1 MKQLEVL
8 NEYYT
13 NLDYDID
20 KEKALEKIR
29 NLSKTV
35 RFDESVHFVERL
47 EALANIIQDNI
58 SFFKSI
64 CRHVDTIDTILE
76 HLTNATD
83 MISQEVSE
91 TDRIMIF
98 NRMLYTV
105 LNICGLPA
113 IRLFFIHPLLNDV
126 LPHKDSYKQIS
137 YWQVS
142 ECIVTQMIILEDSDL
157 YAVISYLIITDKFPL
172 HKIWVQKQV
181 KGKFEWLMKRHYSDI
196 TAYEKIL
203 LITDTFQS
211 LEDIQLHECTTDINI
226 VSIWSE
232 DIVAAKNLALS
243 LNCHVIFINTHMEFS
258 GGLITFPHK
267 EIIEQ
272 KVSQQTLNKICELKS
287 DSSDTEQSVNVLH
300 FSHTAE
306 MNFTS
311 ICNLFYDGT
320 WQEPV
325 KGMYWK
331 HNDYLWANATN
342 DDIIRCY
349 ESAEK
354 GFKTWSI
361 KPIKTRIQIL
371 SKLEPILKLTGKLVL
386 AAIVAKWLKISY
398 LFETVKGYSKVS
410 RNGMIEAMHV
420 RKPVGVIILR
430 EENENVLFFRLMQT
444 LIAGNSVI
452 VMFDANFCNLTSYC
466 DMFSSCGIPPGVIN
480 LLSHEDI
487 NMLEYKLCSAKYT
500 DYADKI
506 FLKGNS
512 NETYITSYKNLT
524 TCQYIMLHFK

>member
-1 MKQLEVL
+1 
-8 NEYYT
+8 
-13 NLDYDID
+13 
-20 KEKALEKIR
+20 
-29 NLSKTV
+29 
-35 RFDESVHFVERL
+35 
-47 EALANIIQDNI
+47 
-58 SFFKSI
+58 
-64 CRHVDTIDTILE
+64 
-76 HLTNATD
+76 
-83 MISQEVSE
+83 
-91 TDRIMIF
+91 
-98 NRMLYTV
+98 
-105 LNICGLPA
+105 
-113 IRLFFIHPLLNDV
+113 
-126 LPHKDSYKQIS
+126 
-137 YWQVS
+137 
-142 ECIVTQMIILEDSDL
+142 
-157 YAVISYLIITDKFPL
+157 
-172 HKIWVQKQV
+172 
-181 KGKFEWLMKRHYSDI
+181 
-196 TAYEKIL
+196 
-203 LITDTFQS
+203 
-211 LEDIQLHECTTDINI
+211 
-226 VSIWSE
+226 
-232 DIVAAKNLALS
+232 
-243 LNCHVIFINTHMEFS
+243 MEFS

-267 EIIEQ
+267 EINEQ
-272 KVSQQTLNKICELKS
+272 KVSQQTLNKIRELKS
-287 DSSDTEQSVNVLH
+287 DSSDPEQSVNVVH

-311 ICNLFYDGT
+311 IYNLFYDGA
-320 WQEPV
+320 WQKPV

-331 HNDYLWANATN
+331 HNDNLWANATN

-371 SKLEPILKLTGKLVL
+371 SKLESILKFNNKLVL

-398 LFETVKGYSKVS
+398 LFETVKGYSTVS

-452 VMFDANFCNLTSYC
+452 VIFDANFCNLTSYC

-500 DYADKI
+500 DYAEKI